1 MLGLSAE
8 GSLVSDEQ
16 RRLREKTA
24 AVNLQQ
30 QHLKDEEMRLNEL
43 RLQLEEDK
51 LKVRAQL
58 YSDFLSPFLFVQFRA
73 SQSLSGFFIMDWLRL
88 GQARIHHVGG
98 QIHYR
103 LGLHCL
109 CTLAIYIPSQ
119 QHIVVWNKTLE
130 SRGVHLPEISNYY
143 KPVLKK

>member
-8 GSLVSDEQ
+8 GSLVNDEQ

-51 LKVRAQL
+51 LKVRVLL
-58 YSDFLSPFLFVQFRA
+58 YSDYLSPFRFVQFRA
-73 SQSLSGFFIMDWLRL
+73 SQSLPGFFIMDWLRL
-88 GQARIHHVGG
+88 GQARIHHEGG

-103 LGLHCL
+103 LGLH
-109 CTLAIYIPSQ
+109 
-119 QHIVVWNKTLE
+119 
-130 SRGVHLPEISNYY
+130 
-143 KPVLKK
+143 